1 MIIGDR
7 IARKFC
13 FENFKAR
20 KFDEKI
26 VIVQYCKI
34 MIRKEF
40 TNEWWTNGRRWN
52 GTLSEKKRKRKE
64 KKKKK
69 LSAHSPYAVG
79 TTHGVISWYCGRD
92 KRKRIVYTHERWTI
106 ISTIVKLADDAPLR
120 RKTRDRGLHA
130 SRFLHFLWYFTLTIV
145 SPWTNRSWVLE
156 YLIKGTDSPFPS
168 EFEFSFFQTRGRKEL
183 NI

>member
-1 MIIGDR
+1 M
-7 IARKFC
+7 
-13 FENFKAR
+13 
-20 KFDEKI
+20 
-26 VIVQYCKI
+26 
-34 MIRKEF
+34 
-40 TNEWWTNGRRWN
+40 NEWAAVKRDIER
-52 GTLSEKKRKRKE
+52 EKEKKKRKE
-64 KKKKK
+64 KKK

-106 ISTIVKLADDAPLR
+106 ISTIVKLADDALLR

-168 EFEFSFFQTRGRKEL
+168 EFEFSFFSDTRKERIKYL
-183 NI
+183 TWARANRENRVCDLERTNVVMLFHSANSIRNVEK